1 MRLPSKLRFPVLV
14 GLYLVVDTG
23 TQIAFEATSRAIGDL
38 PLGPQFLLAVATTP
52 ASWVAALLYFA
63 TYATWI
69 LILKF
74 SSLGKAF
81 PLTTLSY
88 VTVPLASWL
97 IFNEG
102 VGLIPA
108 IGIGLILAG
117 VWLIGPEAEERE
129 AAAREADRP
138 GVRAGKVAKPAAG
151 A

>member
-1 MRLPSKLRFPVLV
+1 MRLASKLHFPVLV
-14 GLYLVVDTG
+14 GFYLVVDTG

-38 PLGPQFLLAVATTP
+38 PLGALFLQAVATTP
-52 ASWVAALLYFA
+52 AAWVAALLYFA
-63 TYATWI
+63 TYAAWI

-88 VTVPLASWL
+88 VTVPLAGWL
-97 IFNEG
+97 IFNQG
-102 VGLIPA
+102 VGLVPA

-129 AAAREADRP
+129 ADRP
-138 GVRAGKVAKPAAG
+138 RVIAAEGAKPHHTEPVAG

>member
-1 MRLPSKLRFPVLV
+1 MRVPPTLRFPMLV
-14 GLYLVVDTG
+14 GVYLVVDTG

-38 PLGPQFLLAVATTP
+38 PLGPEFLQAVAATP
-52 ASWVAALLYFA
+52 ATWVAALLYFA
-63 TYATWI
+63 TYASWI

-88 VTVPLASWL
+88 VTVPLAGWL

-129 AAAREADRP
+129 IAAPQPAPSDA
-138 GVRAGKVAKPAAG
+138 AKPQAATPATG